1 MKVVYLQVYFLILQI
16 MMCMCV
22 SVLGWIGSR
31 VLLCRKK
38 QARSEGKA
46 ITQQNLAPE
55 MFGLEIQALKL
66 IVLS

>member
-1 MKVVYLQVYFLILQI
+1 MYVCFCFGMDRIESFI
-16 MMCMCV
+16 MQQ
-22 SVLGWIGSR
+22 
-31 VLLCRKK
+31 